1 MKIFQETIKSKDDS
15 DQTEEEIPEEG
26 LNMKSY
32 SFFDRLSS
40 IGNLLLPC
48 PGYYI

>member
-1 MKIFQETIKSKDDS
+1 MKIFQETMKSEDDS

-40 IGNLLLPC
+40 YRQLWSMA
-48 PGYYI
+48 